1 MRFPLCGPVAGWL
14 KPNTV
19 RLLMMMM
26 MRRRRRRFDS
36 ISFVAPLFRDKTL
49 NLMFAVLSTNQ
60 TTNVGKP

>member
-19 RLLMMMM
+19 RLLMMMI
-26 MRRRRRRFDS
+26 FF
-36 ISFVAPLFRDKTL
+36 FVAPLFRDKTL

>member
-1 MRFPLCGPVAGWL
+1 MAEAQYS
-14 KPNTV
+14 
-19 RLLMMMM
+19 RLLVMRMMMM
-26 MRRRRRRFDS
+26 MMRFDS

>member
-1 MRFPLCGPVAGWL
+1 MAEAQYSKAPDDEDDD
-14 KPNTV
+14 
-19 RLLMMMM
+19 MMM
-26 MRRRRRRFDS
+26 RFDS

>member
-26 MRRRRRRFDS
+26 MMRFDS

>member
-1 MRFPLCGPVAGWL
+1 MHVNLCLLSRF
-14 KPNTV
+14 
-19 RLLMMMM
+19 RMSYLMMMM
-26 MRRRRRRFDS
+26 MMMMMRFDS